1 MNHYDVIVIGV
12 GAMGSATI
20 YELTNQGLSVLGI
33 EQDNI
38 PNDIGSS
45 HGITRIIRLAYYEH
59 TSYVPLLRKAYK
71 LWRDLE
77 KRTGKR
83 ILVTTGSI
91 DASREGDE
99 VFRGSKYSCD
109 IHNLE
114 HEVWDS
120 REISDRFPGYQ
131 LPNDVIGLYQ
141 PEGGILLPEECIVA
155 YVNVA
160 LELGAEIHGREQVIS
175 WSPKG
180 DGVTVKTNK
189 SEYSSKKLVI
199 TAGAWTS
206 KLIPELK
213 ELAIPERQVLAWFHP
228 RRPELFTPSTFPVM
242 NILVDEGR
250 YYGFP
255 AYGIPGFKVG
265 RYHHRGEN
273 VDPDTME
280 RNPDNE
286 DEILLRSFTDRY
298 FPDASGPTVAL
309 KTCMFTNSPDE
320 HFILDF
326 HPEWPQVCIAAGFSG
341 HGFKFASVVGEIMSE
356 LVCDGRS
363 HHNLD
368 LFKLDRFNTQKD
380 GVICESD

>member
-1 MNHYDVIVIGV
+1 
-12 GAMGSATI
+12 MGSATI

-91 DASREGDE
+91 DASREDDE

-120 REISDRFPGYQ
+120 REISNRFPGYQ

-141 PEGGILLPEECIVA
+141 PEGGILLPEECIVT

-160 LELGAEIHGREQVIS
+160 LELGAEIHGREQVTS

-213 ELAIPERQVLAWFHP
+213 ELAIPERQVLAWFQP

-242 NILVDEGR
+242 NILVEEGR

-286 DEILLRSFTDRY
+286 DEVLLRSFTDRY
-298 FPDASGPTVAL
+298 FPDASGPTIAL

-356 LVCDGRS
+356 LVCDGHS

-368 LFKLDRFNTQKD
+368 LFRLDRFNTQKA
-380 GVICESD
+380 GVIFESD

>member
-160 LELGAEIHGREQVIS
+160 
-175 WSPKG
+175 
-180 DGVTVKTNK
+180 
-189 SEYSSKKLVI
+189 
-199 TAGAWTS
+199 
-206 KLIPELK
+206 
-213 ELAIPERQVLAWFHP
+213 
-228 RRPELFTPSTFPVM
+228 
-242 NILVDEGR
+242 
-250 YYGFP
+250 
-255 AYGIPGFKVG
+255 
-265 RYHHRGEN
+265 
-273 VDPDTME
+273 
-280 RNPDNE
+280 
-286 DEILLRSFTDRY
+286 
-298 FPDASGPTVAL
+298 
-309 KTCMFTNSPDE
+309 
-320 HFILDF
+320 
-326 HPEWPQVCIAAGFSG
+326 
-341 HGFKFASVVGEIMSE
+341 
-356 LVCDGRS
+356 
-363 HHNLD
+363 
-368 LFKLDRFNTQKD
+368 
-380 GVICESD
+380 